1 MSAKTICEVT
11 DSNRYIGFPYTKFMN
26 SMISVNQAAA
36 VVLTSVANARRLGID
51 PSRWVYI
58 HGIADAND
66 HYYPSERVNLLQLPR
81 Y

>member
-36 VVLTSVANARRLGID
+36 VVLTSVANA
-51 PSRWVYI
+51 
-58 HGIADAND
+58 ND